1 MINAGN
7 HEMTT
12 FETFVLLFGHRKSG
26 EREFHVCI
34 YKCQDKIHGGMIL
47 TASGVVQQ
55 TRSKKARSR
64 EELNEDI
71 ENPSNLIYD

>member
-7 HEMTT
+7 HKMTT

-47 TASGVVQQ
+47 TASGLLGWS
-55 TRSKKARSR
+55 SKRVPKKLDPEKS
-64 EELNEDI
+64 
-71 ENPSNLIYD
+71 